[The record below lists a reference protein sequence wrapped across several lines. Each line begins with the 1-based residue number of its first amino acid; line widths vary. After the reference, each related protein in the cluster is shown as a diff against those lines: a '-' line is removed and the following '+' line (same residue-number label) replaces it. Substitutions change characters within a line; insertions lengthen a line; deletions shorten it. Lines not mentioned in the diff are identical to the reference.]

1 MSMNDEH
8 TDPEG
13 INARLTKLDSLVE
26 LAQILGQQSD
36 YDGVLRLVVEK
47 ASSLAPSDAALIM
60 MVNPRTRDTIKTVY
74 AEKNTDDEYTR
85 FMHTNISGWVIVN
98 DASLL
103 SPDITC
109 DSRFRKGLF
118 GKVRA
123 QSAICVPFKTG
134 NAIIGTLLLLT
145 TERGVSFTE
154 DDLAF
159 LEKLS
164 AIASPFLHSA
174 QSLAQYFEAPMPR
187 QALLSKFSA
196 FGMYG
201 RGDAFVELLHS
212 IEAASGCDV
221 RVLLEGESGTG
232 KELVARAIHRLSARS
247 HNEFVAI
254 DCGAIQANLVESE
267 LFGHIKGAFTGAS
280 TNRKGLFEEANG
292 GTLFMDEVNNLPLDM
307 QSKLLRALQDREIRP
322 VGSNLVRKV
331 DVRII
336 TASSSSVQTL
346 VAEKKFREDLYYR
359 INVYPIVVPSL
370 KERVEDIPLL
380 AEYFLK
386 KSSLEQKKPMEGFD
400 DEVLEFMKQRRW
412 AGNVRE
418 LENFVE
424 RLVTLATKKQTT
436 IDRGVLPPELQKELK
451 KTRKRHEEFTIRK
464 PLSKSLVDY
473 EEQLVR
479 EACVHCNWNQSK
491 AARMLK
497 ISEHS
502 LRYKMKRLKIKN
514 MK

>member
-1 MSMNDEH
+1 M
-8 TDPEG
+8 
-13 INARLTKLDSLVE
+13 
-26 LAQILGQQSD
+26 
-36 YDGVLRLVVEK
+36 
-47 ASSLAPSDAALIM
+47 
-60 MVNPRTRDTIKTVY
+60 
-74 AEKNTDDEYTR
+74 
-85 FMHTNISGWVIVN
+85 
-98 DASLL
+98 
-103 SPDITC
+103 
-109 DSRFRKGLF
+109 
-118 GKVRA
+118 
-123 QSAICVPFKTG
+123 
-134 NAIIGTLLLLT
+134 
-145 TERGVSFTE
+145 
-154 DDLAF
+154 
-159 LEKLS
+159 EKLS
-164 AIASPFLHSA
+164 AIASPFLHCA

-187 QALLSKFSA
+187 QALLNKFSA
-196 FGMYG
+196 LGMYG

-212 IEAASGCDV
+212 IEAASRCDV

-322 VGSNLVRKV
+322 VGSNAVRKV

-346 VAEKKFREDLYYR
+346 VAEKRFREDLYYR

-370 KERVEDIPLL
+370 NERVEDIPLL

-386 KSSLEQKKPMEGFD
+386 KSALEQRKPIKGFD
-400 DEVLEFMKQRRW
+400 DEVLEFMKQRHW
-412 AGNVRE
+412 VGNVRE
-418 LENFVE
+418 VENFVE

-451 KTRKRHEEFTIRK
+451 KARRLHGEMPSKK
-464 PLSKSLVDY
+464 PLSESLVDY

-479 EACVHCNWNQSK
+479 EALVHCSWNQSK